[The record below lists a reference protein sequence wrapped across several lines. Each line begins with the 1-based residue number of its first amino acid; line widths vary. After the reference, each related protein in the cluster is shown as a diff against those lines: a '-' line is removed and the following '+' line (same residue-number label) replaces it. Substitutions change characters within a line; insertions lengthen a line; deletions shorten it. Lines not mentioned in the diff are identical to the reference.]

1 MGVTRAWQRAP
12 DEAGMALC
20 GVPPFSV
27 APQGSSTG
35 SDPYVVDLH
44 IHSKYSRACSRDLNL
59 PNLAWWAR
67 RKGVSVLGTGDFTHP
82 AWHDHL
88 RETLHPAEPG
98 LYRLSPDTERDIAR
112 RLPPRL
118 ASAAEADPV
127 RFMLSVEISTI
138 YKRDD
143 RTRKVHHL
151 IYLPDLDSVA
161 RFNTALGRIG
171 NLGADGRPILGLDS
185 RDLLEI
191 TLEASPDGFLVPA
204 HIWTPWFSAL
214 GSKSGFDAIADCYAD
229 LADHIFAVETG
240 LSSDP
245 EMNWRVSS
253 LDRYQLIS
261 NSDAHSPPA
270 LAREATVLTARRDYF
285 GIREA
290 LRTGDGLHG
299 TIEFF
304 PEEGKYHADGHR
316 VCGVNWQPDQTRAA
330 GGLCPEC
337 GKPLTVGVLSRVED
351 LADRTEARPGAK
363 EVTHLL
369 SLPQIVG
376 EIHGVGPRSKTVD
389 GQVNTLVA
397 ALGPELRI
405 LTDTPLSDI
414 GQAGGEL
421 LAEAIGRLRRGQ
433 VRRVPGYDGEY
444 GVITIFQPDELPRG
458 GHAHQPE
465 ALFDVPVP
473 AQRRPAEPAP
483 RRKAEAPKAQE
494 RRRAPKAEP
503 PPIAPPASP
512 HEPFEPMLSGME
524 EVGTGLLDRLDA
536 LQRVAA
542 SAPGGPLLIV
552 AGPGTGKTRTLTHR
566 IAYLCAEL
574 NVYPEH
580 CLAITFTRRAAE
592 ELRERLD
599 GLLGP
604 VAEDVTVATFH
615 SLGLAILREHAEAA
629 GLADGFGVADDTQ
642 RAEARAEAGDDHD
655 AYIKLLRQHNLV
667 DLDELVDLPVA
678 LLRDD
683 PELVEHYRARWRWI
697 FVDEYQDVD
706 ATQYELL
713 RLLSPAD
720 GNLCAIGDPD
730 QAIYSFRGADV
741 AYFLRFSQDF
751 TDARLVRLTRNYR
764 SAAPIVAAAVQ
775 AIAPSTLVSG
785 RRLDPARLDPE
796 APLVG
801 LYPAGSAGEEADF
814 VRRTVDELVGGISH
828 RSLDSGRI
836 DGRASTIG
844 FSDIA
849 VLYRTDAQA
858 APIVEALSRA
868 GIPVQKR
875 SHNRLRDRAGVGA
888 IAREL
893 RHASGLGGSIA
904 ARVRLAGQV
913 LAQRFTAPTL
923 DAPAASSPED
933 IWAAVEVLTPLAQRC
948 GDDLEL
954 FLSQLATGA
963 EVDALDPRAEA
974 VTLLTLHAAKGL
986 EFPVVFLV
994 GCEDGL
1000 LPLRLP
1006 GKPPAE
1012 EELAEERRLF
1022 FVGLT
1027 RAQDRLYISHASR
1040 RTRFGTEREARPTPF
1055 LNAIDGGLFE
1065 RLGEAGP
1072 RRPKDRQLRLL

>member
-1 MGVTRAWQRAP
+1 MSPLRAASADGSP
-12 DEAGMALC
+12 SGA
-20 GVPPFSV
+20 VPFV
-27 APQGSSTG
+27 A
-35 SDPYVVDLH
+35 DLH
-44 IHSKYSRACSRDLNL
+44 IHSKYSRACSRDLTM

-67 RKGVSVLGTGDFTHP
+67 RKGISLLGTGDFTHP
-82 AWHDHL
+82 AWYEHL
-88 RETLHPAEPG
+88 RETLRPAEPG
-98 LYRLSPDTERDIAR
+98 LYRLDPEVERDIAR

-118 ASAAEADPV
+118 ASVAEANPV
-127 RFMLSVEISTI
+127 RYALSVEISTI

-151 IYLPDLDSVA
+151 IYLPDLDAVA
-161 RFNTALGRIG
+161 RFNTVLGRIG
-171 NLGADGRPILGLDS
+171 NIGSDGRPILGLDS

-191 TLEASPDGFLVPA
+191 VLEASPDGYLVPA

-229 LADHIFAVETG
+229 LAEHIFAVETG

-245 EMNWRVSS
+245 AMNWRVSS
-253 LDRYQLIS
+253 LDRYRLVS

-270 LAREATVLTARRDYF
+270 LAREATVFATELDYF
-285 GIREA
+285 AVREA
-290 LRTGDGLHG
+290 LRTGEGLRG

-316 VCGVNWQPDQTRAA
+316 LCGVNWAPERTREA
-330 GGLCPEC
+330 GGHCPEC

-351 LADRTEARPGAK
+351 LADRPDGHVPTGAPG
-363 EVTHLL
+363 VTHLIQL
-369 SLPQIVG
+369 AEILG
-376 EIHGVGPRSKTVD
+376 EINSVGPKSKTVE
-389 GQVNTLVA
+389 GQLNTLVA
-397 ALGPELRI
+397 GLGSELDI
-405 LTDTPLSDI
+405 LTVTPVDEI
-414 GQAGGEL
+414 RRVGGEL
-421 LAEAIGRLRRGQ
+421 IAEAVDRLRRGQ

-444 GVITIFQPDELPRG
+444 GVITLFEPGELSG
-458 GHAHQPE
+458 SGAGNQADTLFAD
-465 ALFDVPVP
+465 ALFGEPVP
-473 AQRRPAEPAP
+473 RPRPPVEPKTSTKARTAPAPATSPEPRRRSRASAPAAEPAP
-483 RRKAEAPKAQE
+483 PLA
-494 RRRAPKAEP
+494 P
-503 PPIAPPASP
+503 PPSP
-512 HEPFEPMLSGME
+512 HEPFEPMLAGME

-536 LQRVAA
+536 MQRVAA

-592 ELRERLD
+592 ELRTRLD

-604 VAEDVTVATFH
+604 VAEDVTVGTFH
-615 SLGLAILREHAEAA
+615 SLGLTILRENARAA
-629 GLADGFGVADDTQ
+629 GLPDDFRIADDVE
-642 RAEARAEAGDDHD
+642 RATARAEAGDDD
-655 AYIKLLRQHNLV
+655 ATYVKLLRAADLV
-667 DLDELVDLPVA
+667 DLDELVTLPVA

-683 PELVEHYRARWRWI
+683 PALVERYRDRWRWI

-741 AYFLRFSQDF
+741 AYFLRFSEDF
-751 TDARLVRLTRNYR
+751 VDARLVRLTRNYR
-764 SAAPIVAAAVQ
+764 SSAPILAAAVQ
-775 AIAPSTLVSG
+775 AIAPTTLVRG

-801 LYPAGSAGEEADF
+801 RYPAASVADEADF
-814 VRRTVDELVGGISH
+814 VVRTVDELVGGLSH

-836 DGRASTIG
+836 DGRATEVS

-858 APIVEALSRA
+858 APILDALARA
-868 GIPVQKR
+868 NIPVQKR
-875 SHNRLRDRAGVGA
+875 SHNRLRDRPGVSV
-888 IAREL
+888 ITREL
-893 RHASGLGGSIA
+893 RHADGLGGSVA

-913 LAQRFTAPTL
+913 LAERHAAPTL
-923 DAPAASSPED
+923 DAAGGVGPED
-933 IWAAVEVLTPLAQRC
+933 IWAAAEVLTPLARRC
-948 GDDLEL
+948 GDDLTL
-954 FLSQLATGA
+954 FLSQVSTGA

-986 EFPVVFLV
+986 EFPVVFLP

-1000 LPLRLP
+1000 LPLRFP
-1006 GKPPAE
+1006 GTPPSE
-1012 EELAEERRLF
+1012 DDVAEERRLF

-1027 RAQDRLYISHASR
+1027 RAQDRLYLSHVSR
-1040 RTRFGTEREARPTPF
+1040 RLRHGQERDCVPSPF
-1055 LNAIDGGLFE
+1055 LTSIDAGLFE
-1065 RLGEAGP
+1065 RLGDTAP